1 MVVVLTM
8 EMRMATGRLVM
19 IVIRVVMMGMMSMK
33 L

>member
-8 EMRMATGRLVM
+8 EMRMATGRLAM
-19 IVIRVVMMGMMSMK
+19 IVISAVMMGMMSMK

>member
-1 MVVVLTM
+1 MVVILTVV
-8 EMRMATGRLVM
+8 RLATGRLVM